1 MNYWS
6 KELIGTGIGE
16 ASILCE
22 QSNYVLRV
30 VKMDGKDLEMN
41 ADHSITRV
49 NVEVDKNNLVTECF
63 GLF

>member
-6 KELIGTGIGE
+6 KELIGCGVGE

-22 QSNYVLRV
+22 Q
-30 VKMDGKDLEMN
+30 
-41 ADHSITRV
+41 ADHILRIVKIAGEDLAQEADAVFTRV
-49 NVEVDKNNLVTECF
+49 NVEVDKDNIVTECF